1 MSRPWRPPRCRE
13 HHQLWKPQ
21 YTYNT
26 RGDMA
31 MTGSSNSC
39 RGAGPAEATE
49 PPPHFQGG
57 PGAAS
62 QVLAQ
67 VHIALVEGYHRDAL
81 TPRPA
86 PWACYDGVSD
96 PTQGRQCGLYGL
108 NRETW

>member
-1 MSRPWRPPRCRE
+1 MSRPWRLPRCRE

-57 PGAAS
+57 PRAAS

-81 TPRPA
+81 TPL
-86 PWACYDGVSD
+86 ACTVG
-96 PTQGRQCGLYGL
+96 PL
-108 NRETW
+108 

>member
-1 MSRPWRPPRCRE
+1 MSGGGHVWRRAAAAVRQGHPFWGNRQMSRPWRPPRCRE
-13 HHQLWKPQ
+13 HHQLWMPQ
-21 YTYNT
+21 YTHNT

-67 VHIALVEGYHRDAL
+67 VHIALVEG
-81 TPRPA
+81 
-86 PWACYDGVSD
+86 
-96 PTQGRQCGLYGL
+96 
-108 NRETW
+108 